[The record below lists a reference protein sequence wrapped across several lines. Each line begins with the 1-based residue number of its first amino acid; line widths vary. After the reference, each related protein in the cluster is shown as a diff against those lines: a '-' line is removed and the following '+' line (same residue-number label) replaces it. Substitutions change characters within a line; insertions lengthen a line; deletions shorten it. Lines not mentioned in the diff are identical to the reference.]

1 MSEFVKVRTLQG
13 EARVR
18 LDAIAYILPVTTHR
32 CQIEFLG
39 GNGVGLCV
47 EQGIEGLMS
56 LLTQPGEVAEER
68 R

>member
-1 MSEFVKVRTLQG
+1 MPEFVKLRTLQG

-18 LDAIAYILPVTTHR
+18 VNAIAYILPVTTNR
-32 CQIEFLG
+32 CQIEFIG

-47 EQGIEGLMS
+47 ELGIEALMS
-56 LLTQPGEVAEER
+56 QLASQLEPAER

>member
-1 MSEFVKVRTLQG
+1 MPEFVKLKTLHG

-18 LDAIAYILPVTTHR
+18 VNAIAYILPVTTNR
-32 CQIEFLG
+32 CQIEFIG

-47 EQGIEGLMS
+47 EMNIEALMGQLAS
-56 LLTQPGEVAEER
+56 QIEPVDR

>member
-1 MSEFVKVRTLQG
+1 MSVFVKLRTLQG

-18 LDAIAYILPVTTHR
+18 VDAIAYILPVTTNR
-32 CQIEFLG
+32 CQIEFIG

-47 EQGIEGLMS
+47 ELGVEALMNQ
-56 LLTQPGEVAEER
+56 LTSQLEPAER

>member
-1 MSEFVKVRTLQG
+1 MAEFVKLRTLQG

-18 LDAIAYILPVTTHR
+18 VGAIAYILPVTTNR
-32 CQIEFLG
+32 CQIEFIG

-47 EQGIEGLMS
+47 ELGIEALMS
-56 LLTQPGEVAEER
+56 QLTGQVEPAER